1 MDADYIKKAQ
11 EKAKVLFDLHI
22 ELSKLANKK
31 FYIPSLHIH
40 FGDKSSSDYL
50 LHRDKLRRAKFHN
63 RFKNNIGYNNPKS
76 GLFYS
81 ARILW

>member
-1 MDADYIKKAQ
+1 MDPDYIQRAKKR
-11 EKAKVLFDLHI
+11 AKELFGIDI
-22 ELSKLANKK
+22 EPSKLSNKK

-40 FGDKSSSDYL
+40 FGDRNASDYL
-50 LHRDKLRRAKFHN
+50 MHRDKLRRAKFHS
-63 RFKNNIGYNNPKS
+63 RFKNNVGYNDPKS